1 MTMQAGFFDG
11 EERLAWLSAAG
22 DPLERLAAVVD
33 FELFRGELE
42 RALKRSNRARG
53 GRPPYD
59 AVLMF
64 RVLVLQTLYTLSDDQ
79 TEYQL
84 RDRLSF
90 MRFVGLALHEPVPD
104 AKTIWLYREQ
114 LVRVGSLQR
123 LFARFDR
130 VLREKGYLAMG
141 GQIVDATIIEAR
153 RPRLTQA
160 EKETIKGGGVPAE
173 WKPARRSQIDRD
185 GRWTLK
191 RGKKREAPP
200 TGTKRMAPSEIVIP
214 AFGYKNHVGIDRT
227 HGFVRRFPV
236 THAAAPDGRELGRLL
251 DGDNLASSVWADTAY
266 RSQANMRL
274 IDRRGLVPEFQRR
287 KPRGR
292 PMPAHIRRGNATR
305 ARVRARVEHVFAAE
319 KRRLNLVIRTIAP
332 KSPSPIWPT
341 TSPASRGS
349 RAEQRQR
356 DRQSGR
362 VAKPLPL
369 TCQRGGNTAVIRC
382 PASPQ
387 PFLQPGIS
395 RCPERSDF
403 FNSLLDLE

>member
-1 MTMQAGFFDG
+1 MAGQPGFFDG
-11 EERLAWLSAAG
+11 DERLEWLSAAG

-42 RALKRSNRARG
+42 RALKRSDRAKG

-64 RVLVLQTLYTLSDDQ
+64 KVLVLQTLYTLSDDQ

-114 LVRVGSLQR
+114 LVCAGSLKR

-130 VLREKGYLAMG
+130 VLRECGYLAMG

-153 RPRLTQA
+153 RPRLTEA
-160 EKETIKGGGVPAE
+160 EKETVKRGGVPAE
-173 WKPARRSQIDRD
+173 WKPARRAQIDRD

-191 RGKKREAPP
+191 RGKNRQSPVAANGQKRA
-200 TGTKRMAPSEIVIP
+200 ASEIVIP

-227 HGFVRRFPV
+227 HGFVRRFTV

-266 RSQANMRL
+266 RSQANLRL
-274 IDRRGLVPEFQRR
+274 LDRRGLVPEFQRR
-287 KPRGR
+287 KPRGK
-292 PMPAHIRRGNATR
+292 PMPAHIRRGNTTR

-319 KRRLNLVIRTIAP
+319 KRRLHLVIRTVGQA
-332 KSPSPIWPT
+332 
-341 TSPASRGS
+341 
-349 RAEQRQR
+349 RATAKITLANLAYNFTRLAWLQRR
-356 DRQSGR
+356 
-362 VAKPLPL
+362 ATL
-369 TCQRGGNTAVIRC
+369 A
-382 PASPQ
+382 
-387 PFLQPGIS
+387 
-395 RCPERSDF
+395 
-403 FNSLLDLE
+403 